1 MNGCLRVKEA
11 AALLA
16 VSEQTIH
23 RLIKQGT
30 LKVVKIGKRGIRIT
44 RESVEAFIGVTKE
57 REDMNNGKGTN

>member
-44 RESVEAFIGVTKE
+44 RESVEAFTGKNEEKE
-57 REDMNNGKGTN
+57 DKNNGKAKN

>member
-44 RESVEAFIGVTKE
+44 RESVEAFT
-57 REDMNNGKGTN
+57 GKN

>member
-44 RESVEAFIGVTKE
+44 RESVEAFTGVTKE